1 MIVIDNTFMPI
12 TTATYTTTEPYGAIM
27 KTLTTAAL
35 LATAG
40 IFGLSGCASTGNI
53 TPQYVPP
60 STYQSYDCQSLGQEY
75 NRVNRYVEAA
85 RNEQSTLSS
94 SGVGVGVSAGRW
106 GISPNISFGVDK
118 SNNTKAR
125 DARLSRLYGERD
137 AIIQSA
143 RIQRCSFAN
152 GIKIYGE

>member
-1 MIVIDNTFMPI
+1 
-12 TTATYTTTEPYGAIM
+12 M
-27 KTLTTAAL
+27 KTFTKATL
-35 LATAG
+35 LATVGVFA
-40 IFGLSGCASTGNI
+40 LSGCASTGNV

-60 STYQSYDCQSLGQEY
+60 STYQNYDCQALSQEY

-85 RNEQSTLSS
+85 RNEQSTFAA
-94 SGVGVGVSAGRW
+94 SGVGV
-106 GISPNISFGVDK
+106 GISPNISFGVGK

-125 DARLSRLYGERD
+125 DAKLSRLYGERD
-137 AIIQSA
+137 AIVQSA

>member
-1 MIVIDNTFMPI
+1 MKTFR
-12 TTATYTTTEPYGAIM
+12 TAT
-27 KTLTTAAL
+27 L
-35 LATAG
+35 LAATG
-40 IFGLSGCASTGNI
+40 ILVLSGCASTGNV

-60 STYQSYDCQSLGQEY
+60 STYQNYDCQALGQEY

-85 RNEQSTLSS
+85 RNEQSTFAA
-94 SGVGVGVSAGRW
+94 SGVGVGISAGRW
-106 GISPNISFGVDK
+106 GISPNISLGVGK

-125 DARLSRLYGERD
+125 DAKLSRLYGERD
-137 AIIQSA
+137 AIVQSA

>member
-1 MIVIDNTFMPI
+1 MN
-12 TTATYTTTEPYGAIM
+12 
-27 KTLTTAAL
+27 TLTAATL

-40 IFGLSGCASTGNI
+40 IFGLAGCASTGNI

-60 STYQSYDCQSLGQEY
+60 NTYQSYDCNALNQEY
-75 NRVNRYVEAA
+75 VRVNRYVDAT
-85 RNEQSTLSS
+85 RKEQSSLST

-106 GISPNISFGVDK
+106 GISPNISFGVGK
-118 SNNTKAR
+118 SNDTKGR
-125 DARLSRLYGERD
+125 DAKLSRLYGERD

-143 RIQRCSFAN
+143 RIQRCGFAN

>member
-1 MIVIDNTFMPI
+1 MKTFR
-12 TTATYTTTEPYGAIM
+12 TATL
-27 KTLTTAAL
+27 LTATGI
-35 LATAG
+35 LA
-40 IFGLSGCASTGNI
+40 LSGCASTGNV

-60 STYQSYDCQSLGQEY
+60 STYQNYDCQALGQEY

-85 RNEQSTLSS
+85 RNEQSTFAA
-94 SGVGVGVSAGRW
+94 SGVGVGISAGRW
-106 GISPNISFGVDK
+106 GISPNISLGVGK

-125 DARLSRLYGERD
+125 DAKLSRLYGERD
-137 AIIQSA
+137 AIVQSA

>member
-1 MIVIDNTFMPI
+1 
-12 TTATYTTTEPYGAIM
+12 M
-27 KTLTTAAL
+27 KIFTAATL
-35 LATAG
+35 LAATG
-40 IFGLSGCASTGNI
+40 LLGLSGCASTGNI

-60 STYQSYDCQSLGQEY
+60 SNYQGYDCQTLSQEY

-85 RNEQSTLSS
+85 RNEQSSLST
-94 SGVGVGVSAGRW
+94 SGVGIGVSAGRW
-106 GISPNISFGVDK
+106 GISPNISFGVGK

-125 DARLSRLYGERD
+125 DAKLSRLYGERD

-143 RIQRCSFAN
+143 RVKRCSFAN

>member
-1 MIVIDNTFMPI
+1 MKQL
-12 TTATYTTTEPYGAIM
+12 TAT
-27 KTLTTAAL
+27 AL

-40 IFGLSGCASTGNI
+40 IFALSGCATSGNL

-60 STYQSYDCQSLGQEY
+60 STYQSYDCQALSQEY
-75 NRVNRYVEAA
+75 NRVERYVEAA
-85 RNEQSTLSS
+85 QKQQSTLSA

-106 GISPNISFGVDK
+106 GISPNISFGVGR
-118 SNNTKAR
+118 SNNNKAR
-125 DARLSRLYGERD
+125 DAKLSRLYGEAD

-143 RIQRCSFAN
+143 RMKRCSFAN

>member
-1 MIVIDNTFMPI
+1 
-12 TTATYTTTEPYGAIM
+12 M
-27 KTLTTAAL
+27 KTLTAVTL

-40 IFGLSGCASTGNI
+40 MFALTGCATTGNV

-60 STYQSYDCQSLGQEY
+60 SNYQSYDCQALSQEY
-75 NRVNRYVEAA
+75 VRVNRYVEGT
-85 RNEQSTLSS
+85 RKQQSTLST

-106 GISPNISFGVDK
+106 GISPNISFGVGK
-118 SNNTKAR
+118 SNDTKAR
-125 DARLSRLYGERD
+125 DAKLSRLYGERD

>member
-1 MIVIDNTFMPI
+1 
-12 TTATYTTTEPYGAIM
+12 M
-27 KTLTTAAL
+27 KTLTAATL

-40 IFGLSGCASTGNI
+40 VFALSGCASTGSI

-60 STYQSYDCQSLGQEY
+60 SIYQSYDCQALSQEY
-75 NRVNRYVEAA
+75 NRVNRYVDAA
-85 RNEQSTLSS
+85 RNEQSTLSA

-106 GISPNISFGVDK
+106 GISPNISFGVGK

-125 DARLSRLYGERD
+125 DAKLSRLYGERD

-152 GIKIYGE
+152 GVKIYGE

>member
-1 MIVIDNTFMPI
+1 
-12 TTATYTTTEPYGAIM
+12 M
-27 KTLTTAAL
+27 KIFTAATL
-35 LATAG
+35 LAATG
-40 IFGLSGCASTGNI
+40 LLGLSGCASTGNI

-60 STYQSYDCQSLGQEY
+60 STYQGYDCQTLSQEY

-85 RNEQSTLSS
+85 RNEQSSLST
-94 SGVGVGVSAGRW
+94 SGVGIGVSAGRW
-106 GISPNISFGVDK
+106 GISPNISFGVGK

-125 DARLSRLYGERD
+125 DAKLSRLYGERD

-143 RIQRCSFAN
+143 RVKRCSFAN

>member
-1 MIVIDNTFMPI
+1 
-12 TTATYTTTEPYGAIM
+12 M
-27 KTLTTAAL
+27 KTLTVTAL

-53 TPQYVPP
+53 TPQYIPP
-60 STYQSYDCQSLGQEY
+60 STYQSYDCQALNQEY
-75 NRVNRYVEAA
+75 IRVNSYVNAT
-85 RNEQSTLSS
+85 RNEQSTLAST
-94 SGVGVGVSAGRW
+94 GVGVGISAGRW
-106 GISPNISFGVDK
+106 GISPNISFGVGQ
-118 SNNTKAR
+118 SNNNKAR
-125 DARLSRLYGERD
+125 DAKLSRLYGERD

>member
-1 MIVIDNTFMPI
+1 MT
-12 TTATYTTTEPYGAIM
+12 
-27 KTLTTAAL
+27 TLTVTAL

-53 TPQYVPP
+53 TPQYIPP
-60 STYQSYDCQSLGQEY
+60 STYQSYDCQALNQEY
-75 NRVNRYVEAA
+75 IRVNSYVNAA
-85 RNEQSTLSS
+85 RNEQSTLAST
-94 SGVGVGVSAGRW
+94 GVGVGISAGRW
-106 GISPNISFGVDK
+106 GISPNISFGVGQ
-118 SNNTKAR
+118 SNNNKAR
-125 DARLSRLYGERD
+125 DAKLSRLYGERD

>member
-1 MIVIDNTFMPI
+1 
-12 TTATYTTTEPYGAIM
+12 M
-27 KTLTTAAL
+27 KTLFSATL
-35 LATAG
+35 LVSAG
-40 IFGLSGCASTGNI
+40 IFALAGCASTGNI

-60 STYQSYDCQSLGQEY
+60 STYQNYDCQALSQEY
-75 NRVNRYVEAA
+75 NRINRYVETA
-85 RNEQSTLSS
+85 RNQQSTIAA

-106 GISPNISFGVDK
+106 GISPNISFGLGK

-125 DARLSRLYGERD
+125 DAKLSRLYGERD
-137 AIIQSA
+137 AVVQSA

>member
-1 MIVIDNTFMPI
+1 
-12 TTATYTTTEPYGAIM
+12 M
-27 KTLTTAAL
+27 KTLTAATL

-40 IFGLSGCASTGNI
+40 IFGLSGCASTGNV

-60 STYQSYDCQSLGQEY
+60 SQEY
-75 NRVNRYVEAA
+75 TRVNRYVDAA
-85 RNEQSTLSS
+85 RNEQSTLSA

-106 GISPNISFGVDK
+106 GISPNISFGVGK

-125 DARLSRLYGERD
+125 DAKLSRLYGERD

-152 GIKIYGE
+152 GVKIYGE

>member
-1 MIVIDNTFMPI
+1 
-12 TTATYTTTEPYGAIM
+12 M
-27 KTLTTAAL
+27 KTLTVTAL

-53 TPQYVPP
+53 TPQYIPP
-60 STYQSYDCQSLGQEY
+60 NTYQSYDCQALNQEY
-75 NRVNRYVEAA
+75 IRVNSYVNAA
-85 RNEQSTLSS
+85 RNEQSTLAST
-94 SGVGVGVSAGRW
+94 GVGVGISAGRW
-106 GISPNISFGVDK
+106 GISPNISFGVGQ
-118 SNNTKAR
+118 SNNNKAR
-125 DARLSRLYGERD
+125 DAKLSRLYGERD